1 MATPCDLFLDTLA
14 NQRRERPRATARVP
28 TPPPN
33 RPRPYHERGGQAVR
47 VVMVGAGEE
56 RKWGGDPCGRPRTSK
71 VSGKE
76 TARVAMS
83 HFAPHA
89 SQPSSKRWQPLVFC
103 CIILEQIF

>member
-33 RPRPYHERGGQAVR
+33 RPRPYHERGGEAVR
-47 VVMVGAGEE
+47 AVMVGAGEE

-71 VSGKE
+71 VLGKE
-76 TARVAMS
+76 TLAVAIVIMSLCYSMVSCSRNISSASRAAR
-83 HFAPHA
+83 
-89 SQPSSKRWQPLVFC
+89 
-103 CIILEQIF
+103 